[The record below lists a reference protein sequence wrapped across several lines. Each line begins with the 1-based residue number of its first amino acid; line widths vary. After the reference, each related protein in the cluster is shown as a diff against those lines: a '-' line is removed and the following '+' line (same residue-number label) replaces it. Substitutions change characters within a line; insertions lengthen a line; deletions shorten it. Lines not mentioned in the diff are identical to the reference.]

1 MLRAVI
7 LKEKLCHNIKKI
19 KPRFMKKYRKWDRS
33 VLIILYNIL
42 SDVLQEEI
50 ENITK

>member
-1 MLRAVI
+1 
-7 LKEKLCHNIKKI
+7 
-19 KPRFMKKYRKWDRS
+19 MKKYRKWDRS